1 MKQNHAL
8 RRALPILVAAVLLTA
23 TLVDVVAAGVKAMSS
38 RSMSSRSRVSYP
50 VAGAISVSVPDSMK
64 AFPAELLPQ

>member
-1 MKQNHAL
+1 MGKKFSL

-23 TLVDVVAAGVKAMSS
+23 ILVDVVAAGVKAVTRGS
-38 RSMSSRSRVSYP
+38 RAPYP
-50 VAGAISVSVPDSMK
+50 APEAGITVTVPNSIK

>member
-1 MKQNHAL
+1 M

-23 TLVDVVAAGVKAMSS
+23 ILVDVVAAGVKAVT
-38 RSMSSRSRVSYP
+38 RGSRVYYP
-50 VAGAISVSVPDSMK
+50 APEAGITVTVPNSMK

>member
-1 MKQNHAL
+1 MGKEFSL

-23 TLVDVVAAGVKAMSS
+23 ILVDVVAAGVKAVTRGS
-38 RSMSSRSRVSYP
+38 RASYP
-50 VAGAISVSVPDSMK
+50 APEAGITVTVPNSMK

>member
-1 MKQNHAL
+1 MKRNHAL
-8 RRALPILVAAVLLTA
+8 RRTLPIFVVAVLLTA

-38 RSMSSRSRVSYP
+38 RSRASYP
-50 VAGAISVSVPDSMK
+50 VSAGTISVSVPGSMK

>member
-1 MKQNHAL
+1 MKQKRAL

-23 TLVDVVAAGVKAMSS
+23 IFIDVVAAGVKAV
-38 RSMSSRSRVSYP
+38 SSRSRASYP
-50 VAGAISVSVPDSMK
+50 ASAGSVTVSVPNSMK

>member
-1 MKQNHAL
+1 MKKKYAL

-23 TLVDVVAAGVKAMSS
+23 IFVDVVAAGVKAISRGS
-38 RSMSSRSRVSYP
+38 RSAYSPSG
-50 VAGAISVSVPDSMK
+50 GAVTVTVPNAMK

>member
-1 MKQNHAL
+1 MKQKYAL

-23 TLVDVVAAGVKAMSS
+23 IFVDVVAAGVKAVS
-38 RSMSSRSRVSYP
+38 RRSRASYP
-50 VAGAISVSVPDSMK
+50 VPDTAITVSVSNSMK

>member
-23 TLVDVVAAGVKAMSS
+23 IFVDVVAAGVKAVS
-38 RSMSSRSRVSYP
+38 RRSRASYP
-50 VAGAISVSVPDSMK
+50 VPDTGITVSVPNAMK

>member
-8 RRALPILVAAVLLTA
+8 RRALPILVVAVLLTA
-23 TLVDVVAAGVKAMSS
+23 TLVDVVAAGVKV
-38 RSMSSRSRVSYP
+38 MSSRSRASYP
-50 VAGAISVSVPDSMK
+50 VSAGAISVSVPGSMK